1 MEQANGA
8 RLLFSLIRMR
18 RQLAPVLDAGFG
30 GLSRAEYLV
39 LRGVARG
46 RFGGRGE
53 PVRAA
58 KLSEM
63 LEVSRPA
70 VTRVLNGLES
80 RGLITRSIDRDD
92 RRSINVEL
100 TEAGRKALGS
110 ADEEIP
116 EHGRKARRAAGGRRH
131 GKAHRAARP
140 ACGRL
145 QGLISRRR
153 AGAMKKK
160 RVKWVVL
167 ALALAATGVIW
178 LMAGRMNS
186 RPLLLRLPS
195 AGTRT

>member
-110 ADEEIP
+110 ADEEILSMA
-116 EHGRKARRAAGGRRH
+116 EKLAARLGDADTEKLIELLGRLADVCKDLSAGSEGGRDEEE
-131 GKAHRAARP
+131 AR
-140 ACGRL
+140 
-145 QGLISRRR
+145 
-153 AGAMKKK
+153 
-160 RVKWVVL
+160 
-167 ALALAATGVIW
+167 
-178 LMAGRMNS
+178 
-186 RPLLLRLPS
+186 
-195 AGTRT
+195 